1 MSLVVIYEIP
11 GYFVNILTVD
21 DKYSLPNSENLPKP
35 IQLQLSKKRIIF
47 SQSTAPFVKNIRQP
61 TC

>member
-35 IQLQLSKKRIIF
+35 IQLQ
-47 SQSTAPFVKNIRQP
+47 
-61 TC
+61 